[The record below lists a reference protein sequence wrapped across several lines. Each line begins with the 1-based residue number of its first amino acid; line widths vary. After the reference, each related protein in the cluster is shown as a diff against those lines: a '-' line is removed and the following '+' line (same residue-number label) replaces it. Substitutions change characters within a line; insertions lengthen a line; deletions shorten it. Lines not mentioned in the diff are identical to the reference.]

1 MDFQFYPTPRKL
13 AERMWAMFKNRDFV
27 RVLEPSAGDGAL
39 VKAGESAIGRYR
51 HREFKI
57 DCCEIDVSK
66 HPLIT
71 QAGGR
76 VIELD
81 FMRLTSGNIYS
92 HIILNPPFAHGVA
105 HVLHAW
111 DLLWDGEIVAII
123 NAESLRNPFSQER
136 KRLAQLVFKHG
147 EVEYI
152 DNAFMVPDADR
163 KTPVSIA
170 LIRLEKKADGQSI
183 LGDYFE
189 SMREDHATAD
199 TLTRDFETQYQVA
212 MPNSVIENQV
222 LTFRAAVR
230 SMQESVLASARAAY
244 YEGLLGKSM
253 NKLDGEQS
261 DDAAARSGV
270 EHVRSETAKHYD
282 DLKDRAWANILRSSQ
297 FTDKLSAK
305 AQRDV
310 ESEFETIKKMEF
322 TVSNVYSFLIGL
334 SENQGKI
341 QDDMLLDCFDEITK
355 YYIDNTNFYR
365 GFGWV
370 SNTKHRTCGM
380 RIRGTRFI
388 LPYFKKGFNGS
399 LEYGALRRLDDFDR
413 VFAMLDG
420 KHAPEVSLRSVFEN
434 HSRDLLYGERLASS
448 YFEVRWYGG
457 IGTVHFF
464 PRSKELMDRFNRRV
478 GALRRWLPPETD
490 PQYQAKD
497 FWSQY
502 EKPEKFQK
510 ELVKA
515 LSTGRE
521 RWNNP
526 LEKISR
532 NLPAEEQAAAMAEID
547 AALAEVQLRHGID
560 IDHQLTYEGAKNPP
574 KQELLLL
581 AA

>member
-13 AERMWAMFKNRDFV
+13 AERMWAMFKNRDFI

-39 VKAGESAIGRYR
+39 VKAGESAIGRFR
-51 HREFKI
+51 HRDFKI

-71 QAGGR
+71 AAGGQ

-81 FMRLTSGNIYS
+81 VMRLTSGNIYS
-92 HIILNPPFAHGVA
+92 HVIMNPPFAQGVA
-105 HVLHAW
+105 HVLHVW

-189 SMREDHATAD
+189 TMREDHATAE
-199 TLTRDFETQYQVA
+199 TLTREFETQYQVA

-230 SMQESVLASARAAY
+230 SMQESVIASARAAY
-244 YEGLLGKSM
+244 YEGLLGKPMS
-253 NKLDGEQS
+253 KLDGEQS
-261 DDAAARSGV
+261 DDAAARSSV
-270 EHVRSETAKHYD
+270 EHVRRETAKYYD
-282 DLKDRAWANILRSSQ
+282 NLKDRAWANILRSSQ
-297 FTDKLSAK
+297 FTEKLSAK

-322 TVSNVYSFLIGL
+322 TTNNIYGFLLGL
-334 SENQGKI
+334 AENQGKI
-341 QDDMLLDCFDEITK
+341 QEDMILECFDEITR
-355 YYIDNTNFYR
+355 YYSDNAMFYR
-365 GFGWV
+365 GWK
-370 SNTKHRTCGM
+370 SNDKHRTCGM
-380 RIRGTRFI
+380 RIRTTRFI
-388 LPYFKKGFNGS
+388 LPRFHRSFSGTLDY
-399 LEYGALRRLDDFDR
+399 EAMRRLDDFDR
-413 VFAMLDG
+413 AFAMIDG
-420 KHAPEVSLRSVFEN
+420 KQAPEITLRSLFEN
-434 HSRDLLYGERLASS
+434 HSRELKYGERLAST
-448 YFEVRWYGG
+448 YFEIRWYSGG
-457 IGTVHFF
+457 AGTIHFY

-490 PQYQAKD
+490 PQTHATE
-497 FWSQY
+497 FWGQY
-502 EKPEKFQK
+502 EKPEKFQA
-510 ELVKA
+510 ELVQA
-515 LSTGRE
+515 LSRGRD

-526 LEKISR
+526 LERISR

-560 IDHQLTYEGAKNPP
+560 IDRQLTYEGAKSPP